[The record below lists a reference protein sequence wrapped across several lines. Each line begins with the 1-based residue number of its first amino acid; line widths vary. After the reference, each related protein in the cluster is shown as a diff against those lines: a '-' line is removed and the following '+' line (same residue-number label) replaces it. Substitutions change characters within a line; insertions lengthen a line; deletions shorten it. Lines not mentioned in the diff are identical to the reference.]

1 MGEKFLPHVFFGG
14 SHYETLLDLSSLP
27 PPPIMYTVRISPGA
41 YVVLDQTNIIFFLQ
55 KNYIKFLV
63 KMFLPTD
70 SIEKVMGLT
79 PVKNSEFCLQYTV
92 MIHQHSKTS
101 YILLMKSS
109 ILIYLINNVYLLFF
123 FLFHILFWKH
133 ISSYIK
139 SHFRYYYTL
148 ELYIFTSHFLKN
160 DRYLDST
167 QEID

>member
-55 KNYIKFLV
+55 KNYIKFLM

-79 PVKNSEFCLQYTV
+79 PVKKFLQYTV

-123 FLFHILFWKH
+123 
-133 ISSYIK
+133 
-139 SHFRYYYTL
+139 SHFTFFIF
-148 ELYIFTSHFLKN
+148 YISVIIILWNSIFLPV
-160 DRYLDST
+160 
-167 QEID
+167 IF

>member
-1 MGEKFLPHVFFGG
+1 MGEKFLPHVFFWG

-27 PPPIMYTVRISPGA
+27 PPPVMYTVRISPGA

-79 PVKNSEFCLQYTV
+79 PVKKFLQYTV

-123 FLFHILFWKH
+123 
-133 ISSYIK
+133 
-139 SHFRYYYTL
+139 SHFTFYFGNISVAIL
-148 ELYIFTSHFLKN
+148 NYISVIIILWNSIFLPV
-160 DRYLDST
+160 
-167 QEID
+167 IF